1 MRCQYWKVAIWET
14 DANGQIVGED
24 IDTLDQSSA
33 WKSVAQATAEGYEA
47 KFGKDLDLDGLVSS
61 GDGSSAGI
69 VLKNAWDSFANVAL
83 TNANG
88 EAISQLGTELFTVEK
103 SIASQGFQMFNAS
116 ATGYQIL
123 VKGKGDKLEKFGE
136 VNEAGLNR

>member
-1 MRCQYWKVAIWET
+1 MFSLNSFGGFETLSVGTGVNTGKVAIWET

-61 GDGSSAGI
+61 GDGSASV
-69 VLKNAWDSFANVAL
+69 VLKNSSDSFA
-83 TNANG
+83 
-88 EAISQLGTELFTVEK
+88 
-103 SIASQGFQMFNAS
+103 
-116 ATGYQIL
+116 
-123 VKGKGDKLEKFGE
+123 
-136 VNEAGLNR
+136 